1 MDLKHAETSIS
12 SFKRQIWILFTN
24 HNSSNQSSRL
34 QIGMVR
40 HERGTDWLQVRSL
53 NVVTSYS
60 RGVLSSLPMV
70 QSNLATCELQI
81 N

>member
-1 MDLKHAETSIS
+1 
-12 SFKRQIWILFTN
+12 
-24 HNSSNQSSRL
+24 
-34 QIGMVR
+34 MVR